1 MKQSNNIIIGLSF
14 LIYGVLSL
22 LSSYSTI
29 NMESKVVL
37 GITFC
42 FYGIATVNQ
51 TFGNN
56 ERGKLS
62 FASIVFLIGVVLF
75 VKSHFEL
82 LDSRGIVFTS
92 VLFISGATFLILFLE
107 NFKEKVFL
115 YTGLVL
121 LLLGILSATFFKNY
135 GLFTLANK
143 IGNLFEYFWP
153 VLLIIFG
160 INIFINRKK

>member
-1 MKQSNNIIIGLSF
+1 MRRSNNIIIGLSF
-14 LIYGVLSL
+14 LIYGMLSL
-22 LSSYSTI
+22 LNGYGVINTGSSVI
-29 NMESKVVL
+29 I

-62 FASIVFLIGVVLF
+62 FASVIFLIGVVLL

-82 LDSRGIVFTS
+82 LDNRGIVFTS
-92 VLFISGATFLILFLE
+92 ILFIGGATLLILFLE

-115 YTGLVL
+115 YAGSILI
-121 LLLGILSATFFKNY
+121 LLGILSATFFRNY
-135 GLFTLANK
+135 GLFSLANK

-153 VLLIIFG
+153 VLLIVFG
-160 INIFINRKK
+160 ISIFINRKK